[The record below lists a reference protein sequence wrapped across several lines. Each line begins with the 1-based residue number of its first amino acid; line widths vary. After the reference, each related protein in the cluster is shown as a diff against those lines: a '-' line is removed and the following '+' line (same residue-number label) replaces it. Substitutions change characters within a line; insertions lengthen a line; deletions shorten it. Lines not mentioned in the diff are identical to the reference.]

1 MGRSPGGPLLLSG
14 PGLCQCLSC
23 GCSQHSCPLWP
34 VVAVASPGAQV
45 GCFCPCRAPGAPSS
59 VTSVAAPGPPRC
71 PQPGPERLL
80 VCELLLGQNSCRLS
94 TAVSP
99 RDYPRR
105 PHPCLFLFLENIV
118 SIYLLISGC
127 AGSPLLLGLALVVAS
142 RAAPCGGFPRGA
154 GALGQAPWLWRRGRA
169 APQHVGSSRV
179 RDRTCLLRWQV
190 DSSPLSHQGSPPC
203 YFKRKKGLPHRAVAT
218 RHPARP
224 LEHVFSCFH
233 CLQSGAAVTRLQL
246 QKGRS
251 PPGAGSYPQP
261 WRPPSAFYHCGFA
274 HPAQLT

>member
-1 MGRSPGGPLLLSG
+1 MGRSPGGPLPLSG
-14 PGLCQCLSC
+14 PGAPPVSLLRLFAAFVT
-23 GCSQHSCPLWP
+23 LWP
-34 VVAVASPGAQV
+34 VAAVASPGAQA

-59 VTSVAAPGPPRC
+59 VTSVAVPGPPRC

-80 VCELLLGQNSCRLS
+80 VCESLLGQNSCRLS

-99 RDYPRR
+99 RAYP
-105 PHPCLFLFLENIV
+105 PDPCLFLFLEKIV

-142 RAAPCGGFPRGA
+142 GAAPCGGFPRGA
-154 GALGQAPWLWRRGRA
+154 GALGQAPWSWRRGSD

-179 RDRTCLLRWQV
+179 RGRTCLLRWQV

-218 RHPARP
+218 RHPAHP
-224 LEHVFSCFH
+224 LEHVFSRFH
-233 CLQSGAAVTRLQL
+233 CLQSGAAVTKLQL
-246 QKGRS
+246 QKGHS

-261 WRPPSAFYHCGFA
+261 WRPPSAFYRCGFA